1 MKLIIVESPTKAK
14 TISGFL
20 GKKYKVESSFG
31 HIRDLPKN
39 RLGIDIENNFEPH
52 YVIPV
57 KAKKNFANLKKIAKK
72 ADSIILATDE
82 DREGEAISWHL
93 AQALNIS
100 PENTKRIAFHEIT
113 KNAIENALEHPRS
126 IDLNMVHSQQA
137 RRILDR
143 LVGYKLSPFLWKK
156 IAKGLS
162 AGRVQSV
169 ALRIIMD
176 REIEIKNFK
185 PQKYWTL
192 DAIFKKNDSEA
203 PIEAS
208 LSKIDGKSIDKF
220 DIKSRE
226 ESENLKTKI
235 QNSKYKVSS
244 IVKKDSIK
252 SPGAPFTTSTL
263 QQESAKK
270 LGYSSKKTMFMA
282 QRLYEKGL
290 ITYMRTDSVN
300 ISKEAI
306 DKANSWINSNLGVDY
321 AVPGGRVF
329 KGKSKLAQEAH
340 EAIRP
345 TNPESMPEKLSLEEK
360 GEFKVYDLI
369 WRRFLASQMKEAKI
383 ESIHVSID
391 SLDKEIFTFKTSGQ
405 RIAFDGFLKI
415 WPNKFEEKELPKLEE
430 KESLNLKEI
439 LSNEHETEPPGRYGE
454 ASLIKTLEDHG
465 IGRPST
471 YSPIISV
478 IQARNYVV
486 KESGKFK
493 PTEVGEIV
501 DKTLRENFPEI
512 IDINFTADLEN
523 KFDDIAEGKEV
534 WQESIK
540 KFYVPF
546 EKNLEIKYKEVL
558 NKEAMEEK
566 TDEKCEKCQK
576 PMIIKMGRF
585 GKFLACTGFPECKNT
600 KKIDGATGG
609 FQKEP
614 PKSTG
619 IKCTECG
626 AGELLER
633 RVSKGRARGKVF
645 WGCSNYPKCKHA
657 TWDNPT
663 GEKPEE
669 KDTKEVSDSK
679 EEKDSE

>member
-39 RLGIDIENNFEPH
+39 RLGIDVENNFEPH

-57 KAKKNFANLKKIAKK
+57 KAKKNFSNLKKIAKK

-113 KNAIENALEHPRS
+113 KNAIENALEHPRG

-137 RRILDR
+137 RRVLDR

-176 REIEIKNFK
+176 REMEIRAFK

-192 DAIFKKNDSEA
+192 DAIFKKNDSEIL
-203 PIEAS
+203 IES
-208 LSKIDGKSIDKF
+208 TLSKIDGKSIEKF
-220 DIKSRE
+220 DIKSAE
-226 ESENLKTKI
+226 EAEKLKNKI
-235 QNSKYKVSS
+235 QNSEYKVSS
-244 IVKKDSIK
+244 IIKKDSVK
-252 SPGAPFTTSTL
+252 SPSAPFTTSTL

-290 ITYMRTDSVN
+290 ITYMRTDSLN
-300 ISKEAI
+300 LAEAAISK
-306 DKANSWINSNLGVDY
+306 ANAWINSNLGKEY

-329 KGKSKLAQEAH
+329 KSKSKLAQEAH

-345 TNPESMPEKLSLEEK
+345 TNPEATPEQLSFEEK

-369 WRRFLASQMKEAKI
+369 WRRFFASQMQEAKI
-383 ESIHVSID
+383 QSIHVNID
-391 SLDKEIFTFKTSGQ
+391 SIGKDAFTFKASGQ
-405 RIAFDGFLKI
+405 RIVFDGFLKI
-415 WPNKFEEKELPKLEE
+415 WPNKFEEKELPILAE
-430 KESLNLKEI
+430 KENLTLKEI
-439 LSNEHETEPPGRYGE
+439 LSNEHQTEPPGRYGE
-454 ASLIKTLEDHG
+454 ASLIKVLEEHG

-471 YSPIISV
+471 YAPIISV

-493 PTEVGEIV
+493 PTEVGEMV

-546 EKNLEIKYKEVL
+546 EQNLEIKYKEVL

-626 AGELLER
+626 TGELLER

-669 KDTKEVSDSK
+669 KDTKET
-679 EEKDSE
+679 SE